1 MDELAIKALAKIN
14 LGLDVLRRREDGYH
28 EVKMV
33 MQTIHLYDQLHL
45 KKIESGIHLVT
56 NLGFLP
62 VDESN
67 LAYRAA
73 RLMKEKYQIE
83 EGIDIRLNKRIPV
96 AAGMAGGST
105 DAAGVLY
112 GINELFNLG
121 IKRKELMELGV
132 QIGADVPYCIMRG
145 TALAEGIGEKL
156 TSLPPMV
163 KCPVVIAKPQV
174 SVSTKY
180 VYENLKL
187 DEHTQHPDIDALIQ
201 NIRTKDLPAI
211 AGSMGN
217 LLETVTAKKYPE
229 IEKIK
234 ELMRENGAL
243 NAMMSGSGPTVFGLF
258 DELET
263 AKMAAAIVRQSGLA
277 RQVFVTDIYNNRR

>member
-1 MDELAIKALAKIN
+1 MDELAVKALAKIN

-45 KKIESGIHLVT
+45 KKIESGIYLET

-201 NIRTKDLPAI
+201 NIRTKDLSAI